1 MFDKNYALLPIPALK
16 EYLLKNRHLPGMPAA
31 KEVEKEGYDLSATV
45 KTLTKQVEELHL
57 YIIQLKEEIDS
68 LKK

>member
-1 MFDKNYALLPIPALK
+1 L
-16 EYLLKNRHLPGMPAA
+16 
-31 KEVEKEGYDLSATV
+31 KEGYDLSATV

-57 YIIQLKEEIDS
+57 YIIQLKEEIDI